1 MKLSATVERTSVGT
15 VLSKLVQEEG
25 DTSSHLRGLLSEGP
39 HHMDDVEL
47 HRDEV
52 AAHSEVFAG
61 LQHLWVVVEEE
72 GRPTA
77 LIAN

>member
-1 MKLSATVERTSVGT
+1 MKLAATVDRTSVGT
-15 VLSKLVQEEG
+15 VLSKLAQEEG
-25 DTSSHLRGLLSEGP
+25 DKSSHLHGWLSEVP